1 MESNYTPIKKIK
13 EKESKDLNTGYF
25 VLLPSSSG
33 WNHTCH
39 VAVIGHDNGY
49 SNSENF
55 LFFLLGPLIEKCI
68 HLILFDTHSGLRT
81 KHNSFLQR
89 KGQGKDKMK
98 NSF

>member
-49 SNSENF
+49 SNSENVSVF
-55 LFFLLGPLIEKCI
+55 SVRSSDREMYTSYFI
-68 HLILFDTHSGLRT
+68 
-81 KHNSFLQR
+81 
-89 KGQGKDKMK
+89 
-98 NSF
+98 